1 MLATMRDILSQPSM
15 GACYRLFNED
25 WSLWSPSTLE
35 RYGSIKARGPHFPRA
50 SPQVVQTRK
59 HSGEVGIAGAEDSL
73 QILFNPC
80 PGRGKSGAG
89 AQRAEWTLFS
99 QGLAPRCCPQ
109 SILARGALCRG
120 MVSYR
125 SILHKA
131 SETLQLMSSCFSL
144 KVLVGLY
151 F

>member
-1 MLATMRDILSQPSM
+1 MRDILSQPSM
-15 GACYRLFNED
+15 GACYRLFNKER
-25 WSLWSPSTLE
+25 SLWSPSTLE
-35 RYGSIKARGPHFPRA
+35 RHGSIKGMPSTLPRA

-80 PGRGKSGAG
+80 PGRGNSGAG
-89 AQRAEWTLFS
+89 AQRAEWTFFS

-131 SETLQLMSSCFSL
+131 AETLRLLSSCFSL
-144 KVLVGLY
+144 EAPVGLC